1 MPNPVPQDFVPTAQA
16 DVTAPTPD
24 TLRVQVSPN
33 TFGANIAQAVQG
45 AGHEFVQD
53 ALTKQALT
61 NEMTA
66 NDMNTSA
73 ANKFTQAW
81 SQFSR
86 LQGNAAVNALPQF
99 QEQLNGIYEDSIS
112 QAPNAQVAAHLSGSL
127 RQLNDSYVRYGTS
140 HADQQWGVA
149 QNKSAQDAADMYSS
163 QVALAV
169 NHPDLMSNYL
179 DAGSENIRKLGEQQQ
194 LDPDTVDQ
202 NVRKFQSRALQTAV
216 EYQAQTDPEGAYGTL
231 DRVRGSMDAMSQLNV
246 EAKLRPILKQIET
259 QREGEAR
266 TNAVTGFMDRWT
278 NGVAGGGLGGGQAQD
293 GEPVARLVSA
303 IGGQESGNNPGIGT
317 SVDGARGQMQI
328 EPATFKAYA
337 KPGESIDNPIDNQAV
352 GQRIVSDLYQKTG
365 GDPARVAVG
374 YFSGEGNIAPAG
386 SPTPWK
392 SDLRDG
398 NGKSV
403 SSYVSD
409 VTKRFGGADQTQGW
423 TGDLSGTGGPQP
435 QGAPDF
441 NAMRADAYNQ
451 FKGDKKTLTM
461 ALSAVNE
468 AHGQFDADT
477 ADTRWRL
484 ENDPVDSV
492 RAKTDA
498 ALRGAYSGDLPW
510 DDIYSVYPKQ
520 QADKIRTDFDAA
532 QSIGTTLKG
541 MRWDSADQFN
551 QDAADLESG
560 RGVKSDM
567 LKLHAHA
574 ATTGPGTYEA
584 EEDTGDA
591 AFMKYRDQASAM
603 VRQIAEQRGVALFKP
618 ETADPAAYVLEH
630 PQVKSAYDAVKWDQT
645 NQDGTIQGFSDYA
658 AQSLA
663 KQAYL
668 GVPDSG
674 QHVLTRGQ
682 AMNLTQSLMQSS
694 DPKTAMDQMQKQY
707 GQYWPKAF
715 GDAVRLG
722 NLPGAY
728 EALPN
733 LDSMNAAVLAKG
745 LQQGRPNAEG
755 ELGKGWDQVLPEDLQ
770 PEKIK
775 ADIRKNAD
783 VSNLQQAWA
792 NAGSSKD
799 QIAERTAGIETLA
812 MSRALY
818 MGDTDP
824 ITNAVAGFT
833 SQHEFL
839 PGQPVLVPTGKT
851 GAVQANAQVA
861 LDGLSA
867 DKVTVP
873 KPFGDELAPKPDDY
887 LAQVKAK
894 PFWTGTTDGN
904 GMMLRDW
911 MRRPVLDNQG
921 KPIVVPFG
929 AEMPM
934 SPDQQKSPLETY
946 GMVPR

>member
-24 TLRVQVSPN
+24 TLRVQVGPN
-33 TFGANIAQAVQG
+33 AFGANVGQALQG
-45 AGHEFVQD
+45 AGREITQD
-53 ALTKQALT
+53 VLAKQALT

-66 NDMNTSA
+66 NDMNTGA

-99 QEQLNGIYEDSIS
+99 QQQLNGIYEDTIA
-112 QAPNAQVAAHLSGSL
+112 QAPNAQVQAHLSASL

-140 HADQQWGVA
+140 HADQQWQVA

-169 NHPDLMSNYL
+169 NYPDHMHDAL
-179 DAGSENIRKLGEQQQ
+179 DAGAANIRKLGEQQQ
-194 LDPDTVDQ
+194 LDPDTIDQ
-202 NVRKFQSRALQTAV
+202 NVRKFQSRSLQTAV
-216 EYQAQTDPEGAYGTL
+216 EFQAQSDPEGAWDTL
-231 DRVRGSMDAMSQLNV
+231 ERERGGMDATSQLNV
-246 EAKLRPILKQIET
+246 EAKLRPMLRQIQT
-259 QREGEAR
+259 QRETQAR
-266 TNAVTGFMDRWT
+266 TDAVTGFMDHWT
-278 NGVAGGGLGGGQAQD
+278 NGVAAGGLGGGAAD
-293 GEPVARLVSA
+293 GGEPVARLVSA
-303 IGGQESGNNPGIGT
+303 IGGQESGNNSGIGP
-317 SVDGARGQMQI
+317 SIDGARGQMQI
-328 EPATFKAYA
+328 EPSTFRAYA
-337 KPGESIDNPIDNQAV
+337 QPGENIDVAGDNLKV
-352 GQRIVSDLYQKTG
+352 GTRIINDLYQKTG
-365 GDPARVAVG
+365 GDPERVAVG
-374 YFSGEGNIAPAG
+374 YFSGEGNIAPSG

-392 SDLRDG
+392 QDTKDG

-409 VTKRFGGADQTQGW
+409 VTKRLGGSNGW
-423 TGDLSGTGGPQP
+423 SGDLSGTGGTSP
-435 QGAPDF
+435 GAPDF
-441 NAMRADAYNQ
+441 NAMRADAYHQ
-451 FKGDKKTLTM
+451 FGGDRKTLSM
-461 ALSAVNE
+461 ALSTINE
-468 AHGQFDADT
+468 AHGQFQADT

-498 ALRGAYSGDLPW
+498 ALRGAYSGDLPR

-520 QADKIRTDFDAA
+520 QADKIIGDFDVA
-532 QSIGTTLKG
+532 QSIGQTLKG

-567 LKLHAHA
+567 LKVHAHA
-574 ATTGPGTYEA
+574 ATGGPGAYGA
-584 EEDTGDA
+584 EDDTGDA

-603 VRQIAEQRGVALFKP
+603 VRQIAEQRGVALYKP
-618 ETADPAAYVLEH
+618 ETADPAAYVLDH
-630 PQVKSAYDAVKWDQT
+630 PQVKSAYDGVKWDQT

-682 AMNLTQSLMQSS
+682 ATNLTQSLMQPGG
-694 DPKTAMDQMQKQY
+694 DPKATMDNLQKQY

-715 GDAVRLG
+715 GDMVRLG

-755 ELGKGWDQVLPEDLQ
+755 ELGKGWDQVLPEDFQ

-775 ADIRKNAD
+775 TAIRGNAD

-792 NAGSSKD
+792 NSGSSKE

-812 MSRALY
+812 MSRVLY
-818 MGDTDP
+818 MGDSDP
-824 ITNAVAGFT
+824 ITNAVKGFT

-887 LAQVKAK
+887 LAQIKSK

-921 KPIVVPFG
+921 KPIVVKFDAPESFLTT
-929 AEMPM
+929 PN
-934 SPDQQKSPLETY
+934 ETPV
-946 GMVPR
+946 GMQMQVPR